1 MVVLFIVACWGINTF
16 IRYLGIPGPKEWK
29 LQAQHIMIRKATVME
44 VKGQII
50 TDSREKLTMK
60 VDGGYDRDCA
70 HINRPGGNPC
80 FRLSS
85 QQVQVSLPTGVAI
98 GLETCPL

>member
-1 MVVLFIVACWGINTF
+1 
-16 IRYLGIPGPKEWK
+16 
-29 LQAQHIMIRKATVME
+29 MIRKATVME

-80 FRLSS
+80 LRNM
-85 QQVQVSLPTGVAI
+85 VR
-98 GLETCPL
+98 C